1 MKRRTWLWT
10 GIVAVGA
17 ATLLGAAS
25 STAAVADDVHVQ
37 NIVFERL
44 TGFQEDPLVFSTPGT
59 ATFAATI
66 NDKDQTINFR
76 LSWKDLP
83 TDVQQSH
90 IHFGGPRQ
98 SGGVSVFL
106 CTNLGNG
113 PAGTQA
119 CPAGDATITGTLT
132 PASVIGPAGQGIAA
146 GEFGELVTA
155 IRAGVTY
162 VNIHTTERPGGEIR
176 AQIDGFGS

>member
-1 MKRRTWLWT
+1 MKKRTWLWT
-10 GIVAVGA
+10 GIIAVGA

-44 TGFQEDPLVFSTPGT
+44 TGFQEDPLTISTPGT

-66 NDKDQTINFR
+66 DDRNQEIKFR

-83 TDVQQSH
+83 TNVAQSH
-90 IHFGGPRQ
+90 IHFGGRAQ
-98 SGGVSVFL
+98 SGGVAVFL

-113 PAGTQA
+113 PTGTQA

-132 PASVIGPAGQGIAA
+132 PADVIGPAGQGIAA
-146 GEFGELVTA
+146 GEFDELVRA
-155 IRAGVTY
+155 IRAGATY

-176 AQIDGFGS
+176 AQIANS

>member
-10 GIVAVGA
+10 GIIAVGA

-44 TGFQEDPLVFSTPGT
+44 TGFQEDPLVISTPGS

-76 LSWKDLP
+76 LSWTNLP

-98 SGGVSVFL
+98 SGGVSAFL
-106 CTNLGNG
+106 CTNLNNG
-113 PAGTQA
+113 PAGTQT
-119 CPAGDATITGTLT
+119 CPAGDATITGTIT
-132 PASVIGPAGQGIAA
+132 PASIVGPTGQGIAP
-146 GEFGELVTA
+146 GEFDELVRA
-155 IRAGVTY
+155 IRAGVSY

-176 AQIDGFGS
+176 AQIDGLG

>member
-44 TGFQEDPLVFSTPGT
+44 TGFQEDPLTISTPGT

-66 NDKDQTINFR
+66 DDRNQEIKFR

-83 TDVQQSH
+83 TNVAQSH
-90 IHFGGPRQ
+90 IHFGGRAQ
-98 SGGVSVFL
+98 SGGVAAFL
-106 CTNLGNG
+106 CSNVGG

-119 CPAGDATITGTLT
+119 CPAGDATITGTIT
-132 PASVIGPAGQGIAA
+132 PANVIGPAGQGISA
-146 GEFGELVTA
+146 GEFGELVRA
-155 IRAGVTY
+155 IRAGATY
-162 VNIHTTERPGGEIR
+162 VNIHTAERPGGEIR
-176 AQIDGFGS
+176 AQIGHEDD

>member
-10 GIVAVGA
+10 GVIAVGA

-44 TGFQEDPLVFSTPGT
+44 TGFQEDPLTFSTPGT

-66 NDKDQTINFR
+66 DDKNQEIKFR
-76 LSWKDLP
+76 LSYQGLP
-83 TDVQQSH
+83 TNVAQSH

-98 SGGVSVFL
+98 SGGVAAFL

-113 PAGTQA
+113 PADTQA
-119 CPAGDATITGTLT
+119 CPAGDATITGTIT
-132 PASVIGPAGQGIAA
+132 AADVVGPTAQGIAP
-146 GEFGELVTA
+146 GEFAELVRA
-155 IRAGVTY
+155 IRAGATY
-162 VNIHTTERPGGEIR
+162 VNIHTAERPGGEIR
-176 AQIDGFGS
+176 AQISNGDH

>member
-10 GIVAVGA
+10 GVIAVGA

-44 TGFQEDPLVFSTPGT
+44 TGFQEDPLVFSTPGS

-66 NDKDQTINFR
+66 NDKDQTINWR

-98 SGGVSVFL
+98 SGGVSAFF
-106 CTNLGNG
+106 CTNLGN
-113 PAGTQA
+113 
-119 CPAGDATITGTLT
+119 
-132 PASVIGPAGQGIAA
+132 GPAGQGIAA
-146 GEFGELVTA
+146 GEFDELVRA
-155 IRAGVTY
+155 IRAGATY

-176 AQIDGFGS
+176 AQIDGLG

>member
-1 MKRRTWLWT
+1 MNRRTWLWT
-10 GIVAVGA
+10 GVIAVGA

-25 STAAVADDVHVQ
+25 STAAVADDAHVQ

-44 TGFQEDPLVFSTPGT
+44 TGFQEDPLTFSTPGT

-66 NDKDQTINFR
+66 DDKNQEIKFR
-76 LSWKDLP
+76 LSYQGLP
-83 TDVQQSH
+83 TAVAQSH

-119 CPAGDATITGTLT
+119 CPAGDATITGTIT
-132 PASVIGPAGQGIAA
+132 PADVIGPTAQGIAA
-146 GEFGELVTA
+146 GDFGALVRA
-155 IRAGVTY
+155 IRGGATY
-162 VNIHTTERPGGEIR
+162 VNIHTAQRPGGEIR
-176 AQIDGFGS
+176 AQISNGDD

>member
-1 MKRRTWLWT
+1 
-10 GIVAVGA
+10 A

-66 NDKDQTINFR
+66 NDQNQTINFR

-90 IHFGGPRQ
+90 IHLGGPRQ
-98 SGGVSVFL
+98 SGGIAALL
-106 CTNLGNG
+106 CTNLGNS
-113 PAGTQA
+113 AGTQA
-119 CPAGDATITGTLT
+119 CPAGDATITGTIT
-132 PASVIGPAGQGIAA
+132 AANVIGPTAQGIAP
-146 GEFGELVTA
+146 GEFDELVRA
-155 IRAGVTY
+155 LRAGATY
-162 VNIHTTERPGGEIR
+162 VNIHTAERPGGEIR
-176 AQIDGFGS
+176 AQIGDDD

>member
-10 GIVAVGA
+10 GIIAVGA
-17 ATLLGAAS
+17 AILLGAAS

-44 TGFQEDPLVFSTPGT
+44 TGFQEDPLVFSTPGS

-66 NDKDQTINFR
+66 NDQAQTINFR

-98 SGGVSVFL
+98 SGGVAVFL
-106 CTNLGNG
+106 CTNLGNS
-113 PAGTQA
+113 PGTQA
-119 CPAGDATITGTLT
+119 CPAGDATITGTIT
-132 PASVIGPAGQGIAA
+132 AANVIGPTAQGIAP
-146 GEFGELVTA
+146 GEFAELVRA
-155 IRAGVTY
+155 LRAGVTY

-176 AQIDGFGS
+176 AQIGNDD

>member
-10 GIVAVGA
+10 GIIAVGA

-44 TGFQEDPLVFSTPGT
+44 TGFQEDPLAFSTPGS

-66 NDKDQTINFR
+66 NDRDQTINFR

-90 IHFGGPRQ
+90 IHLGGRAQ
-98 SGGVSVFL
+98 SGGVSIFL

-119 CPAGDATITGTLT
+119 CPAGDATITGQLT
-132 PASVIGPAGQGIAA
+132 AAGVVGPTAQGIAP
-146 GEFGELVTA
+146 GEFDELVRA
-155 IRAGVTY
+155 IRAGATY

-176 AQIDGFGS
+176 AQIG

>member
-66 NDKDQTINFR
+66 NDRDQTINFR

-113 PAGTQA
+113 PAGTQL
-119 CPAGDATITGTLT
+119 CPAAPATITGTLR
-132 PASVIGPAGQGIAA
+132 AADVIGPVGQGIAA
-146 GEFGELVTA
+146 GEFAEFLA
-155 IRAGVTY
+155 ALRADTTY
-162 VNIHTTERPGGEIR
+162 ANIHSSVFPGGEIR
-176 AQIDGFGS
+176 AQIDG

>member
-10 GIVAVGA
+10 GVIAVGA

-44 TGFQEDPLVFSTPGT
+44 TGFQEDPLTFSTPGT

-66 NDKDQTINFR
+66 DDRNQQINFR
-76 LSWKDLP
+76 LSYKDLP
-83 TDVQQSH
+83 TAVLQAH

-98 SGGVSVFL
+98 SGGVAAFL

-113 PAGTQA
+113 PADTQA
-119 CPAGDATITGTLT
+119 CPAGDATITGTIT
-132 PASVIGPAGQGIAA
+132 AADVVGPTAQGINAGDFAA
-146 GEFGELVTA
+146 LVRA
-155 IRAGVTY
+155 IRAGATY
-162 VNIHTTERPGGEIR
+162 ANIHTVQRQGGEIR
-176 AQIDGFGS
+176 AQISNGDD